1 MMASEREAVMVTIRH
16 ERTYDV
22 ALREKL
28 LDQAFGEGRTAKT
41 AERLR
46 SGRLPAD
53 KLSFVATENGRLVG
67 TVRLWN
73 VSAGPQR
80 PALLLGPVAVAHS
93 HRNQGIGAAL
103 MRHALAY
110 ARLHR
115 HRAVLLV
122 GDAPYYGRFGFSGE
136 KADGLMLPGPFE
148 RHRFLGCELVPG
160 ALEGAHGVVAATGR
174 SAAKPARSA
183 RVARFGQHD
192 KVAPQVA

>member
-1 MMASEREAVMVTIRH
+1 MVTIRH
-16 ERTYDV
+16 ERTHDV
-22 ALREKL
+22 APREKL
-28 LDQAFGEGRTAKT
+28 LDQAFGEGRDAKT

-46 SGRLPAD
+46 EGRLPAD

-80 PALLLGPVAVAHS
+80 PALLLGPVAVAES
-93 HRNQGIGAAL
+93 HRNRGIGAGL
-103 MRHALAY
+103 MRHALGY

-122 GDAPYYGRFGFSGE
+122 GDAPYYGRFGFSAE
-136 KADGLMLPGPFE
+136 KAADLWLPGPFE
-148 RHRFLGCELVPG
+148 RHRFLGYELVPG
-160 ALEGAHGVVAATGR
+160 ALAGARGLVAAAGR
-174 SAAKPARSA
+174 FAAKPELSA
-183 RVARFGQHD
+183 LVARFGQND

>member
-1 MMASEREAVMVTIRH
+1 MVTIRH
-16 ERTYDV
+16 ERMYDV
-22 ALREKL
+22 APRERL

-46 SGRLPAD
+46 EGRLPAD
-53 KLSFVATENGRLVG
+53 KLSFVATENGRLLG

-80 PALLLGPVAVAHS
+80 PALLLGPVAVAES
-93 HRNQGIGAAL
+93 HRNRGIGAAL
-103 MRHALAY
+103 MRHALGY

-136 KADGLMLPGPFE
+136 KAKGLWLPGAFE
-148 RHRFLGCELVPG
+148 RHRLLGCELAPG
-160 ALEGAHGVVAATGR
+160 ALDGARGLVAATGR
-174 SAAKPARSA
+174 LAPRPDLSA
-183 RVARFGQHD
+183 RVARSRQND